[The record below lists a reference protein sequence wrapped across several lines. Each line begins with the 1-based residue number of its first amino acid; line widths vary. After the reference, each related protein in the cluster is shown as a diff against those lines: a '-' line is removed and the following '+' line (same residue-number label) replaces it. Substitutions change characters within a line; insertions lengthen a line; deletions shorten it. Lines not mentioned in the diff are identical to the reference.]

1 MRNLQLQRR
10 RQSDH
15 EGHRFQV
22 LLTNWVKTVTMLA
35 GIGGII
41 VLLWY
46 RRPGSSPGED
56 DGGLEREEP
65 TAAPAA
71 ATA

>member
-1 MRNLQLQRR
+1 MIEDRFLHAMYVPLFF
-10 RQSDH
+10 H
-15 EGHRFQV
+15 AHTFQV
-22 LLTNWVKTVTMLA
+22 LLTNWVKTLTMLA

-41 VLLWY
+41 VLLRY

-56 DGGLEREEP
+56 DGGPERE
-65 TAAPAA
+65 AAPAP

>member
-1 MRNLQLQRR
+1 
-10 RQSDH
+10 
-15 EGHRFQV
+15 V

-41 VLLWY
+41 VLLRY

-56 DGGLEREEP
+56 DGGLDREKP
-65 TAAPAA
+65 TVVPAA

>member
-1 MRNLQLQRR
+1 
-10 RQSDH
+10 
-15 EGHRFQV
+15 V
-22 LLTNWVKTVTMLA
+22 LLR
-35 GIGGII
+35 
-41 VLLWY
+41 Y

-65 TAAPAA
+65 TAAAA